1 MFSKIILIWS
11 LFRLIYGDKIRL
23 YFLSVELIP
32 RLKIVPQG
40 LTVQEG
46 DSAQFVCIVKS
57 PRPTQITWSRRE
69 GKTLSERASVQG
81 NVLRFDSLKISDGGS
96 YVCTASNDF
105 AVRTVKTLLVVKSK
119 HWYIPFKSANKCQ
132 G

>member
-1 MFSKIILIWS
+1 MVIKCF
-11 LFRLIYGDKIRL
+11 

-32 RLKIVPQG
+32 KLKIVPEG

-46 DSAQFVCIVKS
+46 DSAQFVCNVKS

-69 GKTLSERASVQG
+69 GRTLSKRASVQG
-81 NVLRFDSLKISDGGS
+81 NVLRFDSLKLSDGGS

-119 HWYIPFKSANKCQ
+119 HWYILLQPVVNVPFIIYALSLSIV
-132 G
+132 